1 LSAWLNY
8 VLPASVLVPLPAFLL
23 IQENYNRLQVDEMS
37 TNHNEAAPPTNRN
50 ETTPPTNRN
59 EAAPPTNHNEAAPP
73 ANGKAPFPDSAI
85 KHVYTN
91 QIQGENISGGH
102 TMDGDE
108 KHTCNTLTNL

>member
-1 LSAWLNY
+1 MSAWLNY

-37 TNHNEAAPPTNRN
+37 TNHNDAAQT
-50 ETTPPTNRN
+50 TNRN
-59 EAAPPTNHNEAAPP
+59 EATPPTNHNEAAPL

-91 QIQGENISGGH
+91 QIQGETISRGH
-102 TMDGDE
+102 TMDEDE
-108 KHTCNTLTNL
+108 KHTSNTLTNL

>member
-1 LSAWLNY
+1 MSAWLNY

-50 ETTPPTNRN
+50 ETTPPTNHN
-59 EAAPPTNHNEAAPP
+59 EAAPPT
-73 ANGKAPFPDSAI
+73 NGKAPFPDSPI

-91 QIQGENISGGH
+91 QTQGENTSE
-102 TMDGDE
+102 E
-108 KHTCNTLTNL
+108 KQTSNTLTNL